1 MLHNIIHSTQ
11 PYYANNDESDK
22 QSNRVAVHRLISCVS
37 ESALQFAQGRQ
48 PATEASID
56 STRI

>member
-1 MLHNIIHSTQ
+1 M
-11 PYYANNDESDK
+11 YYANDDNTDK
-22 QSNRVAVHRLISCVS
+22 RLHHVTVNHFISCVA
-37 ESALQFAQGRQ
+37 ESALQFVDGRQ